1 MEACYDGWMSTP
13 WWFSHVTTLSAPPAL
28 HQLSLG
34 ELWSLSEGLRFVR
47 RTVDPSEV
55 AIDVAASP
63 EAGHLWSDFVDRE
76 RKVANALGV
85 ATELEQRSI
94 RAGSKPPAQF
104 REHWERLGF
113 VAHAARDGSPA
124 DDYLD
129 ALFQTSRLSYESS
142 DEPTA
147 HVNLGSRASRV
158 SDFLDVTRPDAMDV
172 VFDLGSGSGKL
183 ALTVAASSTSSVLG
197 VELLHHAVDDARR
210 SASSLGLVNTSFH
223 QADVR
228 DVDLS
233 GGSIFYLYY
242 PFHGPVASS
251 VASALGTLAR
261 EKDITIYASGP
272 RYAYGEFFLREVDA
286 GALVLTENR
295 GEFGE
300 VFVMHS
306 RR

>member
-1 MEACYDGWMSTP
+1 MPTP
-13 WWFSHVTTLSAPPAL
+13 WWFSHVTTLAAPAGL
-28 HQLSLG
+28 HHLSLG

-55 AIDVAASP
+55 ALDLAASA
-63 EAGHLWSDFVDRE
+63 EAGQHWSDFVERE
-76 RKVANALGV
+76 RRVANALKV
-85 ATELEQRSI
+85 ATELEHRSI
-94 RAGSKPPAQF
+94 RGGSRPPAEF

-113 VAHAARDGSPA
+113 TAHAARDGSPA

-129 ALFQTSRLSYESS
+129 ALFGTSRLTYESS
-142 DEPTA
+142 GEPTA
-147 HVNLGSRASRV
+147 HVNLGSRAARV
-158 SDFLDVTRPDAMDV
+158 SDFLEVTQPGGSDV

-183 ALTVAASSTSSVLG
+183 ALTVAASSTTSVLG
-197 VELLHHAVDDARR
+197 VELLVHAVDDARR
-210 SASSLGLVNTSFH
+210 SASSLGLLNTSFH

-251 VASALGTLAR
+251 VASSLGTLAR
-261 EKDITIYASGP
+261 QKDITIYASGP

-286 GALVLTENR
+286 GALVLSENR

-300 VFVMHS
+300 VFVMRS